1 MKILLS
7 IAFLVIAGKVTSQ
20 SIPVDS
26 IIQRSSLF
34 NTISVLAHDSMRG
47 RATGSRAELKAAN
60 FIAERFKETGLKP
73 VAGNDGFFAFFPF
86 KIFDTVQVYG
96 INVMGA
102 LKGNESADSI
112 VIFSAHYD
120 HVGMGQSESKD
131 SVFNGAN
138 DNASGVATIIELA
151 KYYSATKNNKYTIL
165 FMAFSGEEL
174 GLLGS
179 AYASSQI
186 NPAYFKA
193 VINFDMV
200 GRPMPDDNA
209 HCMVIAESAKPV
221 LKKLNDQLHLARNFF
236 VGDRYPEMYLYQRS
250 DHYSFRAV
258 KNSFSIMCSSPTDQ
272 YYHTVQDET
281 STIDFGFLLKAVRK
295 IAVACEVFIK

>member
-112 VIFSAHYD
+112 VISAPT
-120 HVGMGQSESKD
+120 
-131 SVFNGAN
+131 
-138 DNASGVATIIELA
+138 TIMLAWVNRKVKTPCLMVPTITLRELPL
-151 KYYSATKNNKYTIL
+151 S
-165 FMAFSGEEL
+165 
-174 GLLGS
+174 
-179 AYASSQI
+179 
-186 NPAYFKA
+186 
-193 VINFDMV
+193 
-200 GRPMPDDNA
+200 
-209 HCMVIAESAKPV
+209 
-221 LKKLNDQLHLARNFF
+221 
-236 VGDRYPEMYLYQRS
+236 
-250 DHYSFRAV
+250 
-258 KNSFSIMCSSPTDQ
+258 
-272 YYHTVQDET
+272 
-281 STIDFGFLLKAVRK
+281 
-295 IAVACEVFIK
+295 